1 MATDIF
7 NPETDLVLSRRVD
20 VPREGVWRAWTTP
33 SLITQWFTPAPW
45 RTIAC
50 DIDLRPGGLFRTV
63 MQSPEGEQFPNTG
76 CILDVVEGR
85 RLVFTDALGE
95 GFRPNAEGFFTAI
108 VELEDNGDGTLYT
121 ARALH
126 KDAAGR
132 KAHEEMGFTEGWGKA
147 LDQLVALVK
156 SLP

>member
-1 MATDIF
+1 MAADIV
-7 NPETDLVLSRRVD
+7 NPELDLVLRRRVD
-20 VPREGVWRAWTTP
+20 VPRQAVWRAWTTP
-33 SLITQWFTPAPW
+33 SLVTQWFTPAPW

-50 DIDLRPGGLFRTV
+50 EMDLRPGGLFSTV
-63 MQSPEGEQFPNTG
+63 MQSPEGEQFPNAG
-76 CILDVVEGR
+76 CILEVVEGR

-95 GFRPNAEGFFTAI
+95 GFRPNADSFFTGI
-108 VELEDNGDGTLYT
+108 IELEDDGDGTLYT

-132 KAHEEMGFTEGWGKA
+132 KAHEEMGFVDGWGRA

-156 SLP
+156 SQA

>member
-1 MATDIF
+1 MTVATF
-7 NPETDLVLSRRVD
+7 NPDTDLVLSRRVD
-20 VPREGVWRAWTTP
+20 VPREAIWRAWTTP

-45 RTIAC
+45 RTLAC
-50 DIDLRPGGLFRTV
+50 EIDLRPGGLFRTV
-63 MQSPEGEQFPNTG
+63 MQSPEGEEFPNAG
-76 CILDVVEGR
+76 CILDVVAGR

-95 GFRPNAEGFFTAI
+95 GFRPNAESFFTAI
-108 VELEDNGDGTLYT
+108 IELEDDGDGTLYT
-121 ARALH
+121 ACALH

-156 SLP
+156 SLG